1 MARGG
6 VKLFLME
13 KGKVVTLEDRVPK
26 IKQQRKQKA
35 NRRLIIYLS
44 LFFILLFLIIY
55 SQSPL
60 SKVSGLTVS
69 GNLHVTDEEVI
80 TLSGVT
86 KETSIWR
93 VNEEKAAE
101 LIQQHKE
108 IASVEVQRIFPNS
121 VEITIDEFK
130 RIAYIYETGNYY
142 PVMENGKM
150 LSVLD
155 DEDSLPDDAPLMLNW
170 KNGEMVE
177 NFIVELIKLP
187 ESIIYSISEIHHTPT
202 DIDPYH
208 ITMFMNDGYEVSA
221 TIRDFSDKM
230 AAYPSIVEQLDPEVK
245 GVINLEVGTFFKPYE
260 TGGEEEEETDESDR

>member
-1 MARGG
+1 M
-6 VKLFLME
+6 KLFLME

-44 LFFILLFLIIY
+44 LFFIMLFLIIY

-69 GNLHVTDEEVI
+69 DNLHVTDEEVI

-130 RIAYIYETGNYY
+130 RIAYIYENGNYY

-155 DEDSLPDDAPLMLNW
+155 EEDSLPDDAPLMLNW

-245 GVINLEVGTFFKPYE
+245 GVINLEVGTFFKPYD

>member
-1 MARGG
+1 
-6 VKLFLME
+6 ME

-26 IKQQRKQKA
+26 IKQQRKHKT

-55 SQSPL
+55 SQSSF
-60 SKVSGLTVS
+60 SKVSGIAVD
-69 GNLHVTDEEVI
+69 GNVHVLDDEIIKISEI
-80 TLSGVT
+80 TN
-86 KETSIWR
+86 ETSIWR
-93 VNEEKAAE
+93 VNVEKVSE

-108 IASVEVQRIFPNS
+108 ISGVEVQRKFPNS
-121 VEITIDEFK
+121 VEISIEEYK
-130 RIAYIYETGNYY
+130 RVAYIYESGNYY

-155 DEDSLPDDAPLMLNW
+155 DKDALPDDAPLMMNW

-208 ITMFMNDGYEVSA
+208 ITMFMNDGFEVSA
-221 TIRDFSDKM
+221 TIRDFSRKM
-230 AAYPSIVEQLDPEVK
+230 VAYPSIIEQLDPSVK
-245 GVINLEVGTFFKPYE
+245 GIINLEVGTFFKPYE
-260 TGGEEEEETDESDR
+260 SGGEEEEETDESDR